1 MHGAVKRF
9 LRLFRRRPRLFD
21 VENAIFDALLKELPR
36 EDAQILASQMGCIA
50 AVQRLA
56 DGVESDFY
64 MSEDFESRAARLRGP
79 DEFLLAKI
87 VLRLPIFSSELEA
100 DVRCVSGRIFSFEYK
115 GSVNYYEEA
124 LGMDPVP
131 ELIVDVTLVER

>member
-1 MHGAVKRF
+1 MQGAVKKF
-9 LRLFRRRPRLFD
+9 MGLFKRRPRLFD
-21 VENAIFDALLKELPR
+21 VEKAIFDALLNELPK
-36 EDAQILASQMGCIA
+36 EDARILMTQIGCIA
-50 AVQRLA
+50 AIQRLA

-64 MSEDFESRAARLRGP
+64 MSEEFESLAARLHGP

-87 VLRLPIFSSELEA
+87 VLYLPIFSSQLEV

-124 LGMDPVP
+124 LGMDPAP
-131 ELIVDVTLVER
+131 ELIVEVTLLER